1 MIFQKLTLFLLVTT
15 VFTQAYA
22 REEDHEIVIDG
33 TTRSYLLYIPND
45 LQKNKIP
52 LMYVA
57 HGGSGNAHHSSRTM
71 GMNDVASK
79 NQFIVAYP
87 NGTSTLLGKE
97 RRVWNAGSCCA
108 IAQRKNIDDVK
119 FFDLMTKEILK
130 KHPIDSKRIYITGE
144 SNGAM
149 LSYRLM
155 CDLPD
160 VFAAAIPFSGSLGI
174 DNCKAGQKVAFYD
187 IHGSAD
193 KNVPYEGGRGKG
205 PSTTDFRSI
214 PESIKIITSLR
225 QCKEPTKKTLPNG
238 DIEAEYSCPG
248 GAPVHTKL
256 VKNGEHAWASWA
268 AEEVWNFAKNYS
280 R

>member
-1 MIFQKLTLFLLVTT
+1 MIFQKLILFLVITT
-15 VFTQAYA
+15 VFAQTSTA
-22 REEDHEIVIDG
+22 EEDHKINIDG
-33 TTRSYLLYIPND
+33 TTRSYLSFIPTD
-45 LQKNKIP
+45 LPKDKVP
-52 LMYVA
+52 LMYVV
-57 HGGSGNAHHSSRTM
+57 HGGSGNAHHSYRTM

-79 NQFIVAYP
+79 NHFIVVYP

-97 RRVWNAGSCCA
+97 RRVWNAGNCCA

-130 KHPIDSKRIYITGE
+130 NYPIDSKRIYITGE

-149 LSYRLM
+149 LSYRMM
-155 CDLPD
+155 CELPD

-174 DNCKAGQKVAFYD
+174 DNCKAGQKVALYD

-193 KNVPYEGGRGKG
+193 KNVPYDGGRGKG
-205 PSTTDFRSI
+205 PSNAVFRSI

-238 DIEAEYSCPG
+238 DIEAEYTCPG
-248 GAPVHTKL
+248 GAPVQTKL
-256 VKNGEHAWASWA
+256 VKNGAHAWASWA
-268 AEEVWNFAKNYS
+268 AEEVWSFAKNYS